1 MDVHRRR
8 VVLRDMP
15 VDVHSASAGHGVGG
29 AGWGRPGAERVR
41 EVRWALA
48 SLLEPR
54 LRASKTEWH
63 RLPFGLCPS
72 LPRVHL
78 PYSSHASRASLAAL
92 LSGHPLRLPPCTFGR
107 FL

>member
-1 MDVHRRR
+1 M
-8 VVLRDMP
+8 
-15 VDVHSASAGHGVGG
+15 GG
-29 AGWGRPGAERVR
+29 AGWGRLAAERVR

-72 LPRVHL
+72 LPKPPVFIAFIAFITFIAFFALVDFRKFVV
-78 PYSSHASRASLAAL
+78 PVRRGPPPRAPPGAFIAAIAK
-92 LSGHPLRLPPCTFGR
+92 GR
-107 FL
+107 EGAGEGAD